1 MYSKGSFMTGTRM
14 KMSEV
19 SSVKS
24 QFKVTD
30 VTKID
35 TPEGMEGKDWHSYTI
50 KRGTT
55 EINGRK
61 PGSMKK
67 VTAHAKQ
74 VASDLNERCGG
85 LGSSPYAAR
94 RNKN

>member
-1 MYSKGSFMTGTRM
+1 M

-19 SSVKS
+19 SAIKS
-24 QFKVTD
+24 QFKVTE
-30 VTKID
+30 VARID

-61 PGSMKK
+61 PGTMKK

-74 VASDLNERCGG
+74 VAEDLNLRCSG
-85 LGSSPYAAR
+85 LGASPYAAR
-94 RNKN
+94 RNNKS

>member
-1 MYSKGSFMTGTRM
+1 MKD

-19 SSVKS
+19 SAIKS
-24 QFKVTD
+24 QFKVTE
-30 VTKID
+30 VIRID
-35 TPEGMEGKDWHSYTI
+35 TPDGMEGKDWHSYTI

-55 EINGRK
+55 EINGQK
-61 PGSMKK
+61 PGTLKK

-74 VASDLNERCGG
+74 VAADLNLRCSG

-94 RNKN
+94 RNKT